1 MLAWMVEEK
10 DIEPHV
16 PVWDKTERKDD
27 SLSSN
32 DFHWNQDA
40 NEYRCPA
47 DKPLRSEWRA
57 FTQQR
62 SRVTKANTI
71 IYRSSQTDCA
81 TCSLKAK
88 CCPNTPNR
96 KIVRSIHEAARDV
109 ARRIAKTPEYLVSR
123 CERKKVEM
131 LFAHLKR
138 IMKLD
143 RLRLRGLTGATDE
156 FTLAATVQNLRR
168 MAKLLPQGPPL
179 MG

>member
-1 MLAWMVEEK
+1 W
-10 DIEPHV
+10 
-16 PVWDKTERKDD
+16 
-27 SLSSN
+27 S
-32 DFHWNQDA
+32 QDA

-47 DKPLRSEWRA
+47 GKPLRSEWRA

-62 SRVTKANTI
+62 SRVTKAKTV

-81 TCSLKAK
+81 TCPLKAK

-156 FTLAATVQNLRR
+156 FTLAAMVQNLRR

-179 MG
+179 TG

>member
-1 MLAWMVEEK
+1 MILFKLTRKFHYYKSMSYEEESM
-10 DIEPHV
+10 ILFCV
-16 PVWDKTERKDD
+16 
-27 SLSSN
+27 
-32 DFHWNQDA
+32 
-40 NEYRCPA
+40 
-47 DKPLRSEWRA
+47 
-57 FTQQR
+57 FT
-62 SRVTKANTI
+62 VTKAKTV

-81 TCSLKAK
+81 TCPLKAK

-156 FTLAATVQNLRR
+156 FTLAAMVQNLRR

-179 MG
+179 TG

>member
-1 MLAWMVEEK
+1 M
-10 DIEPHV
+10 
-16 PVWDKTERKDD
+16 
-27 SLSSN
+27 
-32 DFHWNQDA
+32 
-40 NEYRCPA
+40 
-47 DKPLRSEWRA
+47 
-57 FTQQR
+57 
-62 SRVTKANTI
+62 TKANTI

-81 TCSLKAK
+81 TCPLKAK

-109 ARRIAKTPEYLVSR
+109 ARRIAKTTEYLVSR

-168 MAKLLPQGPPL
+168 MASFCLKGHRSRDRYACGEQKPSN
-179 MG
+179 